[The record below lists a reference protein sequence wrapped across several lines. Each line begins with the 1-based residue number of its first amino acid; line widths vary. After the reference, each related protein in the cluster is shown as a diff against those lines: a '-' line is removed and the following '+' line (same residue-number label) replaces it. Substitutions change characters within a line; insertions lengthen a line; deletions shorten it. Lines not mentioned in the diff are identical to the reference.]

1 MDVNNGVVS
10 YTRRVDALSVSCVLK
25 EDKDKDSPY
34 DMCVLTIGTGANQIN
49 HNNSLSS
56 KKYEFTNRNIQGRY
70 NRNPL
75 GGIQCYP
82 VPIKDDLKLFKGRDM
97 VVELRVQYCRDF
109 LELSLF
115 LDKDKPKKLFIGL
128 K

>member
-56 KKYEFTNRNIQGRY
+56 KKYEFTNRNLQGRY
-70 NRNPL
+70 NRNPRIFVL
-75 GGIQCYP
+75 NKCCIILEKYSVTQYP
-82 VPIKDDLKLFKGRDM
+82 
-97 VVELRVQYCRDF
+97 
-109 LELSLF
+109 
-115 LDKDKPKKLFIGL
+115 
-128 K
+128 

>member
-56 KKYEFTNRNIQGRY
+56 KKYEFTNRSIQGRY
-70 NRNPL
+70 NRNPP

-82 VPIKDDLKLFKGRDM
+82 VAIKDDLKLFKGRDWLDM
-97 VVELRVQYCRDF
+97 VVVEIF
-109 LELSLF
+109 
-115 LDKDKPKKLFIGL
+115 
-128 K
+128 